1 MRSLISSFLV
11 LLLLIG
17 CWVCFYQYSDKTL
30 HKMVTACEEQV
41 MPAIEAGEWDKAY
54 DSFQKQYKA
63 WHRYQKW
70 ALFMLETDK
79 INETDTT
86 FAKTLMYIKAKDLS
100 NSSGELL
107 SLKESLKW
115 LHKNEGLS
123 LSNIL

>member
-1 MRSLISSFLV
+1 
-11 LLLLIG
+11 
-17 CWVCFYQYSDKTL
+17 
-30 HKMVTACEEQV
+30 MVTACEEQV

>member
-1 MRSLISSFLV
+1 MRSLIVSFFV

-17 CWVCFYQYSDKTL
+17 CWICFYQYSDQAL
-30 HKMVTACEEQV
+30 HQMVSACEEQV
-41 MPAIEAGEWDKAY
+41 MPAIEAEEWDKAY
-54 DSFQKQYKA
+54 NHFQKQYKA
-63 WHRYQKW
+63 WHKYQKT

-107 SLKESLKW
+107 SLKESLKL

>member
-1 MRSLISSFLV
+1 MRSLAASLAVLV
-11 LLLLIG
+11 LLIG
-17 CWVCFYQYSDKTL
+17 CWLCFYQYSDKAL
-30 HKMVTACEEQV
+30 HQLVTACEEEV
-41 MPAIEAGEWDKAY
+41 MPAIESGEWDTAY
-54 DSFQKQYKA
+54 ETFDRQYKA
-63 WHRYQKW
+63 WHKYQKW
-70 ALFMLETDK
+70 ARFMLETEK

-107 SLKESLKW
+107 ALKESLKL